1 MSWVETELREQPAAL
16 ERFLAAETA
25 HATEI
30 ARGLVRDD
38 VRYLLIVSRGSS
50 SNVARYLQYLFGTA
64 NRLTVAFATP
74 SLYTVYEAPPQL
86 GPAAV
91 IGISQSGASP
101 DVVAVLDEAKRQ
113 GRPTLAITNNSRSPL
128 ADTADWVLPL
138 HAGEER
144 AVAATKTYLNS
155 IAAVALLST
164 VALGANDRL
173 RALRAAPGAVERQ
186 IETTLGVAG
195 RFDRYTDVESGTVV
209 TRGVNYGTAFEIALK
224 IRELS
229 GAPFEAFSSADLL
242 HGPIAAAKAGRPA
255 IVIAP
260 SGRTLTSMRAAVD
273 KLRERGSE
281 VIAISDD
288 EAFLAAADTAFPL
301 VRNTPEWL
309 SPLLTVVPGQVAAVR
324 LATPRR
330 AHVHSPARL
339 TQSTLTRASPD
350 ASRA

>member
-1 MSWVETELREQPAAL
+1 MSWVEAELREQPAAL

-25 HATEI
+25 QATEI
-30 ARGLVRDD
+30 VRGLVRDD
-38 VRYLLIVSRGSS
+38 VSYLLIVSRGSS

-74 SLYTVYEAPPQL
+74 SLYTVYEAPPKL

-164 VALGANDRL
+164 VALGDKERL
-173 RALRAAPGAVERQ
+173 QALRAAPFAVEKQ
-186 IETTLGVAG
+186 IESTLGVAG
-195 RFDRYTDVESGTVV
+195 RFDRYTDVESGSVV
-209 TRGVNYGTAFEIALK
+209 TRGVNYGTAYEIALK

-242 HGPIAAAKAGRPA
+242 HGPIAAVKRGRPA

-260 SGRTLTSMRAAVD
+260 SGRTLDSMRDALE
-273 KLRERGSE
+273 KIRERGAE
-281 VIAISDD
+281 LIAISDD
-288 EAFLAAADTAFPL
+288 KEFLASAQTAFPL
-301 VRNTPEWL
+301 VPDLPEWL
-309 SPLLTVVPGQVAAVR
+309 SPLLTVVPGQVAAVQ
-324 LATPRR
+324 LAKLRG
-330 AHVHSPARL
+330 ADIDSPIGL
-339 TQSTLTRASPD
+339 TKVTRT
-350 ASRA
+350 R

>member
-30 ARGLVRDD
+30 ARNLIRDD
-38 VRYLLIVSRGSS
+38 VSYLLIVSRGSS

-74 SLYTVYEAPPQL
+74 SLYTVYDQPPQL

-113 GRPTLAITNNSRSPL
+113 GRPTLAITNDARSPL
-128 ADTADWVLPL
+128 ADAADWVLPL

-155 IAAVALLST
+155 IAAVALLSS
-164 VALGANDRL
+164 VALNDPDRL
-173 RALRAAPGAVERQ
+173 AALHHAPTAVAKQ
-186 IETTLGVAG
+186 IDTTLEVAN
-195 RFDRYTDVESGTVV
+195 RLDPYSDVESGSVV

-242 HGPIAAAKAGRPA
+242 HGPIAAVKRGRPA
-255 IVIAP
+255 IVIGP
-260 SGRTLTSMRAAVD
+260 RGRTLDSMRGAVE
-273 KLRERGSE
+273 KIRERGAE
-281 VIAISDD
+281 LIAISDD
-288 EAFLAAADTAFPL
+288 ADFLASVQTAFPL
-301 VRNTPEWL
+301 VPDLPEWL
-309 SPLLTVVPGQVAAVR
+309 SPLLTVVPGQVAAVH
-324 LATPRR
+324 LAKLRG
-330 AHVHSPARL
+330 ADIDSPMGL
-339 TQSTLTRASPD
+339 TKITRT
-350 ASRA
+350 R

>member
-1 MSWVETELREQPAAL
+1 MSWVEAELREQPAAL

-25 HATEI
+25 QATEI
-30 ARGLVRDD
+30 VRGLVRDD
-38 VRYLLIVSRGSS
+38 VSYLLIVSRGSS

-74 SLYTVYEAPPQL
+74 SLYTVYEAPPKL

-101 DVVAVLDEAKRQ
+101 DVVAVLEEAKRQ

-128 ADTADWVLPL
+128 AETADWVLPL

-164 VALGANDRL
+164 VALGDKERL
-173 RALRAAPGAVERQ
+173 QALRAAPFAVEKQ
-186 IETTLGVAG
+186 IESTLGVAG
-195 RFDRYTDVESGTVV
+195 RFDRYTDVESGSVV
-209 TRGVNYGTAFEIALK
+209 TRGVNYGTAYEIALK

-242 HGPIAAAKAGRPA
+242 HGPIAAVKRGRPA

-260 SGRTLTSMRAAVD
+260 SGRTLDSMRDALE
-273 KLRERGSE
+273 KIRERGAE
-281 VIAISDD
+281 LIAISDD
-288 EAFLAAADTAFPL
+288 KEFLASAQTAFPL
-301 VRNTPEWL
+301 VPDLPEWL
-309 SPLLTVVPGQVAAVR
+309 SPLLTVVPGQVAAVQ
-324 LATPRR
+324 LAKLRG
-330 AHVHSPARL
+330 ADIDSPIGL
-339 TQSTLTRASPD
+339 TKVTRT
-350 ASRA
+350 R

>member
-1 MSWVETELREQPAAL
+1 MSWVEEELREQPAAL
-16 ERFLAAETA
+16 ERLLAAESA
-25 HATEI
+25 SASGI
-30 ARGLVRDD
+30 VRDLLRED

-50 SNVARYLQYLFGTA
+50 SNVARYLQYLFGTV

-74 SLYTVYEAPPQL
+74 SLYTVYDAPPQL

-113 GRPTLAITNNSRSPL
+113 GRPTLAITNDSRSPL
-128 ADTADWVLPL
+128 ADAADWVLPL

-155 IAAVALLST
+155 IAAVALLSSAALNDAERLAALHHAPAA
-164 VALGANDRL
+164 VAKQIDITLEVADRL
-173 RALRAAPGAVERQ
+173 DP
-186 IETTLGVAG
+186 
-195 RFDRYTDVESGTVV
+195 YSDVESGSVV

-242 HGPIAAAKAGRPA
+242 HGPIAAVKRGRPA

-260 SGRTLTSMRAAVD
+260 RGRTLESMRGAVE
-273 KLRERGSE
+273 KIRERGAE
-281 VIAISDD
+281 LIGVSDD
-288 EAFLAAADTAFPL
+288 AEFLKSVQTAFPL
-301 VRNTPEWL
+301 VPDLPEWL
-309 SPLLTVVPGQVAAVR
+309 SPLLTVVPGQVAAVH
-324 LATPRR
+324 LAKLRG
-330 AHVHSPARL
+330 ADIDSPIGL
-339 TQSTLTRASPD
+339 TKITRT
-350 ASRA
+350 R

>member
-1 MSWVETELREQPAAL
+1 MSWVETELREQPVAL

-30 ARGLVRDD
+30 ARGLVRAD
-38 VRYLLIVSRGSS
+38 VHYLLIASRGSS
-50 SNVARYLQYLFGTA
+50 SNVARYLQYLFGTV

-74 SLYTVYEAPPQL
+74 SLYTVYDAPPEL

-101 DVVAVLDEAKRQ
+101 DVVAVIDEARRQ
-113 GRPTLAITNNSRSPL
+113 QRPTLAITNDSHSPL
-128 ADTADWVLPL
+128 AQSADWVLPL

-164 VALGANDRL
+164 VAAADSSRL
-173 RALRAAPGAVERQ
+173 KALRAAPTAVARQ
-186 IETTLGVAG
+186 IDRALPVA
-195 RFDRYTDVESGTVV
+195 DELARYGDVESGSVV

-242 HGPIAAAKAGRPA
+242 HGPIAALKRGRPA

-260 SGRTLTSMRAAVD
+260 TGRTLESMRSTIE
-273 KLRERGSE
+273 KIRERGAE
-281 VIAISDD
+281 LIAISDD
-288 EAFLAAADTAFPL
+288 T
-301 VRNTPEWL
+301 
-309 SPLLTVVPGQVAAVR
+309 
-324 LATPRR
+324 
-330 AHVHSPARL
+330 
-339 TQSTLTRASPD
+339 
-350 ASRA
+350 